1 MKKILDSWFKKYRLH
16 LLIWAV
22 FILYETVVIGLAFG
36 EFGNFFTYATH
47 YINIIFLFYI
57 HAAYALPWALKNAK
71 RAYWKL
77 PLIFAIQLTAYILIS
92 FYIDEILR
100 SAHVLS
106 STKNLALNYQYS
118 LKYIYRGSYFMGF
131 STGYYFILRYIN
143 EKKKTDELEKQRLN
157 DIIYRQKSEQE
168 LSKAQNAFLK
178 AQINPH
184 FLFNT
189 LDFIYHNVVSFSPVA
204 AEAIITL
211 SEMMRYAIDSDKMGE
226 FILLGDEIDQV
237 ENLLYLNQ
245 MRKNQTLNFRLEYD
259 EKIRN
264 LTLVPLVLLTL
275 VENIFKHGNLGNPAQ
290 EAVVNMYM
298 NDDTFFIETE
308 NLINRRIAKAGSH
321 KGLGNI
327 EQRLRFAYGDA
338 VQFNYHAD
346 GSGNFR
352 VFLGIPLEKLKVR
365 DGSSVFLKDADKGLL
380 HEPADLQKIGD

>member
-1 MKKILDSWFKKYRLH
+1 MINILKNWFKKYRLH
-16 LLIWAV
+16 LLVWMT
-22 FILYETVVIGLAFG
+22 FILYETIVIGLFFG
-36 EFGNFFTYATH
+36 AFGNFFTYAVH
-47 YINIIFLFYI
+47 YACIISLFYI
-57 HAAYALPWALKNAK
+57 HATYALPWALKNSGA
-71 RAYWKL
+71 AVWKL
-77 PLIFAIQLTAYILIS
+77 PLVIIFQAIVFILAS
-92 FYIDEILR
+92 YCMDILLNVF
-100 SAHVLS
+100 HVNS
-106 STKNLALNYQYS
+106 IADHFELNYQYC
-118 LKYIYRGSYFMGF
+118 LKTLYRGGYFIGY

-189 LDFIYHNVVSFSPVA
+189 LDFIYHNVVSLSPVA

-346 GSGNFR
+346 GSGNFS
-352 VFLGIPLEKLKVR
+352 VFLGIPLEKLKAR
-365 DGSSVFLKDADKGLL
+365 DGSSAILKDADKGLL
-380 HEPADLQKIGD
+380 HEPADL